1 MLLWRKTI
9 EIQIFSFAGFASI
22 RQGPTVL
29 TSPGRRVANAFEG
42 FAIDTRDCAL
52 PRLVDA
58 GSSGDSTISI
68 FKFLVLCVVE
78 IKSASIDCSRDQDKM
93 ENGIPVV
100 SVSNRG
106 KRIVNYGTSTRIYTV
121 DYEIKG
127 DRGKMFGKTIEVEN
141 VP

>member
-1 MLLWRKTI
+1 MKLEVLCFLHILRQIYVSLSRLHGRHGKRGWLDSLS
-9 EIQIFSFAGFASI
+9 QIFRS
-22 RQGPTVL
+22 T
-29 TSPGRRVANAFEG
+29 
-42 FAIDTRDCAL
+42 DTLAC
-52 PRLVDA
+52 PHN
-58 GSSGDSTISI
+58 
-68 FKFLVLCVVE
+68 VE
-78 IKSASIDCSRDQDKM
+78 IESASVDCSRDQDKK

-106 KRIVNYGTSTRIYTV
+106 KRIVNYSTSTRIYTV